1 VTPEQIW
8 QVVDYNDGLV
18 QKATLEW
25 CKRHGYKK
33 QDWISVG
40 YMGAYKAVETYRTG
54 HGAKLSHWMWLIIHQ
69 QLNRAWHREEAQAT
83 HQIRGGGRDGARRT
97 YEQKTFLT
105 DPRKVGILHAS
116 KGTSS
121 GADQLEDRDYFEDKE
136 TNVFE
141 ELGADQQFEEDTVT
155 DLDVE
160 RAWKVLEPYLLL
172 LDEKDQ
178 FILREHY
185 WEGRTFAAIGA
196 DIGLSR
202 QGANLRFHN
211 AVKQLQTI
219 WQKEM
224 A

>member
-40 YMGAYKAVETYRTG
+40 HMGAYKAVETYRTG

-105 DPRKVGILHAS
+105 DPRKIGGHTDGDIDS
-116 KGTSS
+116 DDT
-121 GADQLEDRDYFEDKE
+121 DFFEQAITQE
-136 TNVFE
+136 
-141 ELGADQQFEEDTVT
+141 FEEDTVT